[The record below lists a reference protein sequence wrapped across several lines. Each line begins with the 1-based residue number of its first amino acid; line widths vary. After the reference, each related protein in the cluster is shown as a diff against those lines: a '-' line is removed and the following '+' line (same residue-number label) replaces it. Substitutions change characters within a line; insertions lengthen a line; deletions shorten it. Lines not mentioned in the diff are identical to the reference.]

1 MFKYDSVQKHVT
13 MTPEGEEVKTTRVN
27 VNNGKGTKSVFL
39 HKNGTLKVK
48 HHPLT
53 KREMMNIRNH
63 KFMPNL
69 FRPLTRSLRTAER
82 QATRQARPFNKTIKK
97 TKKKGR
103 NA

>member
-1 MFKYDSVQKHVT
+1 MFAYDSVQKHVT

-39 HKNGTLKVK
+39 HKNGTLKAK

-53 KREMMNIRNH
+53 KREITNIRNH
-63 KFMPNL
+63 RFMPNL
-69 FRPLTRSLRTAER
+69 FRPLTKSLRLAER
-82 QATRQARPFNKTIKK
+82 QARPYNKTIKK
-97 TKKKGR
+97 SKKKGR